1 MTFALVFLYFLLF
14 LSKTAFIF
22 LYGVKFHKSSE
33 IERYL
38 NNVKGMKCFILPKLT
53 PINKTFSWMG
63 LPVAEHMRQIL
74 QYCYPAMP
82 QRLTVS
88 RDVRKKPFP
97 FSHY

>member
-1 MTFALVFLYFLLF
+1 MFY
-14 LSKTAFIF
+14 SKLI
-22 LYGVKFHKSSE
+22 
-33 IERYL
+33 
-38 NNVKGMKCFILPKLT
+38 

-63 LPVAEHMRQIL
+63 LSVAGHMRQIL